1 MLPSRR
7 RREINNSE
15 ETAQPRAGTR
25 RLGLDPASARA
36 PGHDQHATHRSSAR
50 PPWTVTQDSRPGTDV
65 ATLVPA
71 RPRPARALNPATG
84 ASGLP
89 QNHLLA
95 PTAGVGSS
103 RPPTTRQNANS
114 CKDGV
119 RQGWQLL
126 AWKVL
131 PAGLVRVRPHASR
144 GTRSDQGGRLACAAA
159 ALGSDGGCGGRA
171 VSWWRGR

>member
-1 MLPSRR
+1 M
-7 RREINNSE
+7 NS
-15 ETAQPRAGTR
+15 TPQIAAALTR
-25 RLGLDPASARA
+25 
-36 PGHDQHATHRSSAR
+36 
-50 PPWTVTQDSRPGTDV
+50 WTVTQDSRPSTDV

-89 QNHLLA
+89 RNHLLA

-119 RQGWQLL
+119 RRVGNFLHGKYCPL
-126 AWKVL
+126 VL
-131 PAGLVRVRPHASR
+131 CACGRTRRGERGVTMTAGSPARPPLWDRTGVCWPSGVLV
-144 GTRSDQGGRLACAAA
+144 
-159 ALGSDGGCGGRA
+159 
-171 VSWWRGR
+171 